1 MERPAANS
9 NKVCF
14 GLFEADLDARVLRK
28 SGVKIK
34 LNEQPFQ
41 VLALLLERPG
51 ELVSREELQARLW
64 PSDTFVD
71 FDVSL
76 NGAVKRLRQALGD
89 ESDNPRFIE
98 TLYRR
103 GYRFIAPVST
113 PPSERAPRADTTN
126 RPASLHHPYWGPL
139 RIMAMEPVPC
149 RHSPSEKLASTADLG
164 IPCRRFSGG
173 AARSASSSQGR

>member
-1 MERPAANS
+1 MERPVANS
-9 NKVCF
+9 NKVRF
-14 GLFEADLDARVLRK
+14 GLFEADLKTRELRK

-41 VLALLLERPG
+41 VLALLLEHPG
-51 ELVSREELQARLW
+51 EVVTREEIQTRLW
-64 PSDTFVD
+64 PADTFVD

-103 GYRFIAPVST
+103 GYRFIAPVSI
-113 PPSERAPRADTTN
+113 PSSE
-126 RPASLHHPYWGPL
+126 PASRAEPTNGSPTFSSHLPGAIRMRGMELVHYHRSPCGRLGPAL
-139 RIMAMEPVPC
+139 RHGHTLQLVVC
-149 RHSPSEKLASTADLG
+149 
-164 IPCRRFSGG
+164 
-173 AARSASSSQGR
+173 